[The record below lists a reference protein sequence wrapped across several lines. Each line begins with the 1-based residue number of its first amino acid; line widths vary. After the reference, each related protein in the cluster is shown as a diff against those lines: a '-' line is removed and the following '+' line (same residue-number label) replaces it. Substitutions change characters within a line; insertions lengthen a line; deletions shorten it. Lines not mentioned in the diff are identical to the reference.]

1 MLREF
6 VYTSCSREGAL
17 TNDRRIRFAVNTHGK
32 RRAQRLRARLAVR
45 HAHKNG
51 QRSRRDTLP
60 DGATRFRRYCLGFV
74 DLMFGLFTAWITVAN
89 TVEINGQ
96 FLDYQAAGKHV
107 PVGWIATVVAV
118 IVGFSVLSLAGLF
131 IGIWNLRGLGTM
143 SPAPLVA
150 AIVYSLMSIAM
161 MAVFLS
167 EFGGTFGLVL
177 LHALVVFM
185 TVRILRHE
193 GIKSL
198 RDVRQRIV

>member
-1 MLREF
+1 MGKELQPQTNE
-6 VYTSCSREGAL
+6 SGAGAL
-17 TNDRRIRFAVNTHGK
+17 PDVQTEAMDSV
-32 RRAQRLRARLAVR
+32 
-45 HAHKNG
+45 
-51 QRSRRDTLP
+51 P

-131 IGIWNLRGLGTM
+131 IGIWNVRGLGTM